1 MSRAVFR
8 LEPYRT
14 PLTAK
19 AIITAARDIENRRGM
34 PEDWRELWHPEEVV
48 KMATLTAWHP
58 CTADQVQP

>member
-1 MSRAVFR
+1 MAGSVFQIIPMSGR
-8 LEPYRT
+8 LSGDLQGDVLLDVLEQ
-14 PLTAK
+14 
-19 AIITAARDIENRRGM
+19 

>member
-1 MSRAVFR
+1 MK
-8 LEPYRT
+8 T
-14 PLTAK
+14 K